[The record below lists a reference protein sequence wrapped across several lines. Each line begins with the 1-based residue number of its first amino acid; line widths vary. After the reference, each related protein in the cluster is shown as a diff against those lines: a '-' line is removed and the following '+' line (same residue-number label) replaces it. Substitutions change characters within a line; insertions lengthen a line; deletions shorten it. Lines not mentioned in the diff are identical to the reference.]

1 VEGEVDWHLHD
12 ESPRRNLSPLES
24 QVQPSQTRRF
34 LKLRPTKRAEELGFD
49 QTEHNI
55 RRTSQQRPLPQKMTN
70 AKTQPPPDLSHK
82 SKWRLVNPAALN
94 KKDPGASVGVFR
106 KAVAAPASL
115 EREVLEEGAG
125 TPKTP
130 AGFLPGFD
138 PSAVK
143 LRSRRLAL
151 EERETEDAAVDDVQT
166 SEDGGLEGSG
176 GEDKVEGEGSSKI
189 AYGDEA
195 ATVSAGEAVVE
206 SAAGLSSEAEDR
218 EEQKLVEASKQAMK
232 RGEDHRQVPP
242 QRPALAVSALGD
254 TEAGTPKTPAGFLP
268 GFDPSAVKL
277 RSRRLAFTP
286 EAKDVE
292 DRGMGLESEEAV
304 APDSTGTGVGSE
316 QDSETT
322 SADESSATGFVF
334 TGECSEEE
342 DDQSSYASSGD

>member
-1 VEGEVDWHLHD
+1 
-12 ESPRRNLSPLES
+12 
-24 QVQPSQTRRF
+24 
-34 LKLRPTKRAEELGFD
+34 
-49 QTEHNI
+49 
-55 RRTSQQRPLPQKMTN
+55 M
-70 AKTQPPPDLSHK
+70 
-82 SKWRLVNPAALN
+82 
-94 KKDPGASVGVFR
+94 
-106 KAVAAPASL
+106 AAPASL

-242 QRPALAVSALGD
+242 QRPALADSALGD